1 MSGLLVFEVLSLIFL
16 ANNFVYGHRGQPAHL
31 GTSGLATVVLTV
43 HQECAVIFGIDV
55 TWQDTNIIEVS
66 VYCNSI
72 LGFLAMLGG
81 SRLREICSWPSDMQV
96 IVALGTVHEVRQAR
110 WGAQWM
116 GLEPELDQT
125 SERLCK

>member
-1 MSGLLVFEVLSLIFL
+1 MFEVLALIFL
-16 ANNFVYGHRGQPAHL
+16 ANHFVYGHRGQPAHL
-31 GTSGLATVVLTV
+31 DIRGLATVVLTV
-43 HQECAVIFGIDV
+43 HQKCAVIFGIEV
-55 TWQDTNIIEVS
+55 TWQNTNIIEVS
-66 VYCNSI
+66 IYCKSI

-81 SRLREICSWPSDMQV
+81 SRLREISSWRSDMQV
-96 IVALGTVHEVRQAR
+96 TVALGTVREVRQAR